1 MTNHISLQPLE
12 SFLWEA
18 VDILRGNM
26 DASEFKDYIFGMMF
40 LKRLSDAFEEEQEKV
55 IQHYL
60 DSGKTQ
66 AQAEELAQDE
76 DEYDDTFFM
85 PVNARWGVLKDLK
98 HDIGATLNK
107 ATEEIEECNPSLEG
121 VLVTIDFNIKN
132 KLSDKKLRDL
142 LSHFSQHRLR
152 NSDFERPDLLGTAY
166 EYLIKKFADSAGKK
180 GGEFYTPPEVVQLLV
195 ALLKPHAG
203 MRIYDPT
210 AGSGGMLIQMRNYL
224 AKQGENASNLSLY
237 GQEMNLNTW
246 AICKMNMFLHGV
258 LNADI
263 RKGDTLREPQH
274 TQAGE
279 LMCFDRVI
287 ANPPFSL
294 KMWGKKECE
303 NDSFGRFSYGMPSEN
318 SGDLAFVQHMIAS
331 TNAEGMVGV
340 VMPHGMLFRGA
351 SEKNIRQSIL
361 EDDLLEA
368 VIGLPAGLFYGT
380 SIPTCILIINKK
392 KPKERKKKVLFIDAA
407 NSFESIRYMNKMKH
421 EDIDLITDA
430 YERFESKDTF
440 SKVVSLDD
448 ITVNDFNLNIR
459 LYVDNSPIVKEIT
472 KLLNHHEGF
481 EQVSLHNK
489 ELVKSVKVARSCDG
503 NEAINTIYLR
513 RSRPELSPVLLNL
526 EDESNKNVNY
536 IEVVFHKEK
545 LINEYAKLFFESGL
559 GRLILSHIPT
569 GESIQMLQAKSVQG
583 LKIPI
588 PNIEM
593 QKEVIKVA
601 SKLQLAKQQIDLF
614 FLQLTT
620 EPKQYR
626 SIEENTDSMVYS
638 LSTMSQNNYLKYLI
652 SLGETRN
659 LEFKQSFFA
668 NVDVIRSGAKI
679 VKDKDVQGEVIKDIA
694 SFMNSEGGTL
704 LIGVNDKGKVTG
716 VDFELRALKCKK
728 MDNYFQELGAQLESR
743 LGKNYHQYC
752 KLSEAKIDDLTIA
765 RIDCKPSPFPVFF
778 DKEKFHVRTDTSSP
792 ALVGMEMLAYIQYHF
807 KVALANEPQTI
818 SPTA

>member
-1 MTNHISLQPLE
+1 MTNHISLKQLE

-18 VDILRGNM
+18 ADILRGNM

-166 EYLIKKFADSAGKK
+166 EYLIKMFADSAGKK
-180 GGEFYTPPEVVQLLV
+180 GGEFYTPSEVVQLLV

-210 AGSGGMLIQMRNYL
+210 TGSGGMLIQMRNYL

-294 KMWGKKECE
+294 KKWGKEECD
-303 NDSFGRFSYGMPSEN
+303 NDGFGRFPYGTPPKDA
-318 SGDLAFVQHMIAS
+318 GDLAFVQHMIAS

-340 VMPHGMLFRGA
+340 VMPHGVLFRGA
-351 SEKNIRQSIL
+351 SEKAVRQGIL

-368 VIGLPAGLFYGT
+368 VIGLPSGLFYGT
-380 SIPTCILIINKK
+380 GIPACMLIINKNK
-392 KPKERKKKVLFIDAA
+392 SSDRKGKVLFINGELEFQEGKNQSKLREQDITKIVATF
-407 NSFESIRYMNKMKH
+407 NNF
-421 EDIDLITDA
+421 EDIKR
-430 YERFESKDTF
+430 Y
-440 SKVVSLDD
+440 SKVVPYSEIAD
-448 ITVNDFNLNIR
+448 NDFNLNIR
-459 LYVDNSPIVKEIT
+459 RYADTSPPAEIFDVRALLHGGVPVREVQDSYIEEEILNGFDVSLVMVRKDDAYFTFKAEIERKEQIRTVVEAASDDVDAKVISQLERWWDKY
-472 KLLNHHEGF
+472 
-481 EQVSLHNK
+481 QVSLHQLDEEVTDAEQVMHSYLK
-489 ELVKSVKVARSCDG
+489 ELG
-503 NEAINTIYLR
+503 YE
-513 RSRPELSPVLLNL
+513 
-526 EDESNKNVNY
+526 
-536 IEVVFHKEK
+536 
-545 LINEYAKLFFESGL
+545 
-559 GRLILSHIPT
+559 
-569 GESIQMLQAKSVQG
+569 
-583 LKIPI
+583 
-588 PNIEM
+588 
-593 QKEVIKVA
+593 
-601 SKLQLAKQQIDLF
+601 
-614 FLQLTT
+614 
-620 EPKQYR
+620 
-626 SIEENTDSMVYS
+626 
-638 LSTMSQNNYLKYLI
+638 
-652 SLGETRN
+652 
-659 LEFKQSFFA
+659 
-668 NVDVIRSGAKI
+668 
-679 VKDKDVQGEVIKDIA
+679 
-694 SFMNSEGGTL
+694 
-704 LIGVNDKGKVTG
+704 
-716 VDFELRALKCKK
+716 
-728 MDNYFQELGAQLESR
+728 
-743 LGKNYHQYC
+743 
-752 KLSEAKIDDLTIA
+752 
-765 RIDCKPSPFPVFF
+765 
-778 DKEKFHVRTDTSSP
+778 
-792 ALVGMEMLAYIQYHF
+792 
-807 KVALANEPQTI
+807 
-818 SPTA
+818 